1 MRISDWSSDVC
12 SSDLAKEAG
21 AVERLEIEL
30 GQAAGQHR
38 LLQNAQRGAI
48 ASSGQM
54 RAASQQLSY
63 QISDVAVSF
72 AGGIHPMVIFAQQ
85 GSQVVQAISLM
96 REGSGGL
103 IGFLGGPWGAAIL
116 GAVSLLGI
124 LASRLGEAADAIV

>member
-85 GSQVVQAISLM
+85 GRSDERRVGK
-96 REGSGGL
+96 EC
-103 IGFLGGPWGAAIL
+103 
-116 GAVSLLGI
+116 VSPCR
-124 LASRLGEAADAIV
+124 SRWCSYH